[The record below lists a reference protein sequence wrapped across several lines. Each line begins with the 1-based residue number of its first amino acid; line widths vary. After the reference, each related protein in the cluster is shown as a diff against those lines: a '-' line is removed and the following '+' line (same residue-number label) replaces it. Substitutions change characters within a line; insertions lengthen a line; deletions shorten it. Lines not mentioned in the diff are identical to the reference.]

1 MRRLAVKSKSN
12 LLLHAAYLSTCL
24 EDRAWSFCISLC
36 MQGLGGMRMVS
47 IEQFAES
54 IGQMILSGHLGR
66 TFDRVSRKNAIMSVV
81 PVNNISIVL
90 AASMFIVCLSL
101 QPQSAWFDVF
111 LGFGILMCA
120 INRLFLNAEKF
131 LVSRDWVVVLSS
143 GKTLSS
149 LNATLTALDQFANV
163 ISPIIT
169 GLLVTTCGLRVTC
182 AIFGG
187 FSIVS
192 MTSKAFFLRAL
203 YLREPQLAVKDTA
216 ALEENTEKKATTAM
230 GKIARAF
237 ESIPEVLLTYT
248 RQSVV
253 AAAFG
258 MALLFMTVMG
268 FDGLAVGYGQS
279 SGLSDVVLGAFRSYG
294 SAMGIL
300 GALSYAFFERRL
312 GVRKTG
318 LLGLTC
324 QQLCLIA
331 AVISIW
337 LPGSPFDPKGFFNGA
352 TIKDWWSRGAPSSS
366 LPNVHTTEYGK
377 REQSLDSIL
386 TFLIGIATARYGL
399 WMADLSIIHIMQEGV
414 PESDRNTVFGVHNAL
429 CQTFSLLKDI
439 LVIILPDPATFGI
452 CILISYGFVTTGYFS
467 FVYYLIRHPAI
478 KKQSE
483 TTEENEE
490 EQKTRL

>member
-1 MRRLAVKSKSN
+1 M
-12 LLLHAAYLSTCL
+12 LSSETDPAKFQVETCAHPNDCNAWSIG
-24 EDRAWSFCISLC
+24 EDRAWSFCVSLC

-66 TFDRVSRKNAIMSVV
+66 TFDRVSRKNAR
-81 PVNNISIVL
+81 IVL
-90 AASMFIVCLSL
+90 EVHFEVKVSCAYWERRHARHTDAGIC
-101 QPQSAWFDVF
+101 PQAKP
-111 LGFGILMCA
+111 
-120 INRLFLNAEKF
+120 EE
-131 LVSRDWVVVLSS
+131 
-143 GKTLSS
+143 
-149 LNATLTALDQFANV
+149 
-163 ISPIIT
+163 
-169 GLLVTTCGLRVTC
+169 LLVTTCGLRVTC

-216 ALEENTEKKATTAM
+216 AMEENTGKLFFNCQGEIVVTEKKATTAM

-318 LLGLTC
+318 LLGLTKS
-324 QQLCLIA
+324 LIGKDSSEA
-331 AVISIW
+331 GHI
-337 LPGSPFDPKGFFNGA
+337 GYCRTNPKRDAGFPEHKGA
-352 TIKDWWSRGAPSSS
+352 T
-366 LPNVHTTEYGK
+366 
-377 REQSLDSIL
+377 
-386 TFLIGIATARYGL
+386 
-399 WMADLSIIHIMQEGV
+399 
-414 PESDRNTVFGVHNAL
+414 
-429 CQTFSLLKDI
+429 C
-439 LVIILPDPATFGI
+439 
-452 CILISYGFVTTGYFS
+452 C
-467 FVYYLIRHPAI
+467 
-478 KKQSE
+478 
-483 TTEENEE
+483 
-490 EQKTRL
+490 